1 MPVDWVDQAQL
12 RESVTLPP
20 ERRVKRNRAVT
31 ALGARAGEA
40 RRAGRVQPLRAAVSL
55 FPAELDVERI
65 VTVLLRNQVRFV
77 VIGDCAALL
86 HGLARAT
93 QDLDV
98 VPDLEKSNRGRLA
111 TALNELGARLRVP
124 GAEPVDFQWGA
135 DGFDQFTTITTR
147 TDAGDLDICLRP
159 DAPGG
164 RTFRYG
170 DLRPRAVTIS
180 IPPVVPV
187 AALEDVIASKE
198 ASGRPKDLGAL
209 PELRALLDELHGRR
223 T

>member
-1 MPVDWVDQAQL
+1 
-12 RESVTLPP
+12 
-20 ERRVKRNRAVT
+20 
-31 ALGARAGEA
+31 
-40 RRAGRVQPLRAAVSL
+40 VSL

-65 VTVLLRNQVRFV
+65 VTVLLRHQVRFV
-77 VIGDCAALL
+77 VIGGYAALL

-98 VPDLEKSNRGRLA
+98 VPDLELANRERLA
-111 TALNELGARLRVP
+111 TALTELGARLRVP
-124 GAEPVDFQWGA
+124 GAEPVDWAWSA

-164 RTFRYG
+164 RTFRYV
-170 DLRPRAVTIS
+170 DLRPKAVTIS
-180 IPPVVPV
+180 VPPAVPV

-209 PELRALLDELHGRR
+209 PELRALLDELRGRR
-223 T
+223 I